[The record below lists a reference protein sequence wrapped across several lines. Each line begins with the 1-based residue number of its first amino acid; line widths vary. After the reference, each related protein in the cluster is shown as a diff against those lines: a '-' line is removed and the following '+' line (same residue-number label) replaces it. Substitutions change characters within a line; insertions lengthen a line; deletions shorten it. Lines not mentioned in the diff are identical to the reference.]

1 MPGLPGDRLDLDHA
15 LDDLGHLELEQPQ
28 DEPGVRAGHDDLRAL
43 RGAAHLDDVGLQA
56 GAVLVA
62 LVGHLLRLG
71 QQRLHLAE
79 IEQRV
84 AVVGLL
90 DDPGDDVAL
99 AAGVLLVLHLALR
112 LADALEDDLL
122 GRLGGDA
129 AEVGRGV
136 VPLADDPAVLVEFL
150 RDHPDL
156 AALGVDLDER
166 LLGGVG
172 HPLVGRH
179 ERVGQSLEQD
189 LEVDPLLPF
198 DDPEGLHQLEVHP
211 DLSLRGRSL
220 ATRFAGPVGL
230 GAGPHSNTVR
240 AEAIA
245 S

>member
-1 MPGLPGDRLDLDHA
+1 M
-15 LDDLGHLELEQPQ
+15 
-28 DEPGVRAGHDDLRAL
+28 
-43 RGAAHLDDVGLQA
+43 
-56 GAVLVA
+56 LVA
-62 LVGHLLRLG
+62 LVGDLLRLG
-71 QQRLHLAE
+71 QQRFHLAE
-79 IEQRV
+79 VEQRV

-99 AAGVLLVLHLALR
+99 APGVLLVLHLPLR

-122 GRLGGDA
+122 GGLGGDA

-136 VPLADDPAVLVEFL
+136 VPLADDAAVLVEL
-150 RDHPDL
+150 LGDDTDL
-156 AALGVDLDER
+156 AALGVDLDQR
-166 LLGGVG
+166 LFGGVG
-172 HPLVGRH
+172 HPLVGGH

-198 DDPEGLHQLEVHP
+198 DDPEGLHQLEVHT

-220 ATRFAGPVGL
+220 ATRFGRPARL
-230 GAGPHSNTVR
+230 GGGPHSNTVR